1 MKHKLFLFFILQIL
15 IFSCNED
22 DNIIEDCPFELVNL
36 SERYNDLGI
45 HYYSIISPNSEYLVS
60 KSNNNVILTDYSY
73 NIIDTICK
81 DIWGFSGN
89 WIGDTIV
96 RYVYNYNTDLIDY
109 NLKTKKSVI
118 NYSPNYS
125 IRERWGKCEIFI
137 EDEWVLLVDNAD
149 NVYNSYLSKEK
160 NRVVLNSGNNIAVY
174 EISGKSI
181 SKLVEMYQYGKP
193 VGWIDNDYFLFINDI
208 GVGANIEDVETDFY
222 IAKYDCSVFWK
233 VTNSN
238 IKEWYGSIS
247 NDKVIFN
254 TIDLNQIFTY
264 DIIKK

>member
-1 MKHKLFLFFILQIL
+1 M
-15 IFSCNED
+15 
-22 DNIIEDCPFELVNL
+22 
-36 SERYNDLGI
+36 
-45 HYYSIISPNSEYLVS
+45 
-60 KSNNNVILTDYSY
+60 
-73 NIIDTICK
+73 
-81 DIWGFSGN
+81 
-89 WIGDTIV
+89 
-96 RYVYNYNTDLIDY
+96 
-109 NLKTKKSVI
+109 
-118 NYSPNYS
+118 
-125 IRERWGKCEIFI
+125 
-137 EDEWVLLVDNAD
+137 DNAD